1 MRKIKI
7 DFDKNYTKI
16 CSYAALTVIITVVA
30 LMLLYYSGG
39 FWAKLWALFTAV
51 LKPVVIGG
59 IIDYLLSPIVNRLEN
74 GLIDRGAGKFSRAG
88 AVAIAIILTLA
99 VIGGIIG
106 ILVFTFY
113 KTFSTIGI
121 DSIQSLISY
130 MQNDFA
136 SFTAKLEQYLGML
149 GLSASRISSII
160 TTAISS
166 VSNFASGL
174 LFGVIF
180 SIYFMLD
187 GNRISQYWLRV
198 VRIIIG
204 HRSPEPFRIFLS
216 DADRVFSGYI
226 RGQFIDAAIIGVMT
240 TIIMVLI
247 GVPNGTVVGVLTG
260 CGNLIPYVGPV
271 VGYLTLAL
279 VCIPSGAWVK
289 LLLGAVVLA
298 VLLFVD
304 GNIIN
309 PKLLSTNVMVHP
321 LLVVAALI
329 GGGAVGGL
337 VGMLVAVPTA
347 ALIKVQF
354 DRLLDHEEAARLQ
367 LDKDASGMDDIP
379 E

>member
-1 MRKIKI
+1 
-7 DFDKNYTKI
+7 
-16 CSYAALTVIITVVA
+16 
-30 LMLLYYSGG
+30 
-39 FWAKLWALFTAV
+39 
-51 LKPVVIGG
+51 
-59 IIDYLLSPIVNRLEN
+59 
-74 GLIDRGAGKFSRAG
+74 
-88 AVAIAIILTLA
+88 
-99 VIGGIIG
+99 
-106 ILVFTFY
+106 
-113 KTFSTIGI
+113 
-121 DSIQSLISY
+121 

>member
-1 MRKIKI
+1 
-7 DFDKNYTKI
+7 NYTKI

-106 ILVFTFY
+106 LLVFTFY